1 MLKSHGTGIP
11 WSSGQEIFQATIAS
25 TTILNQIFCLLKISK
40 ENFSTWCW
48 CQRNSNYLPI
58 HKRVVSVDVASCG
71 HCKHIFSVPFFA
83 NKLCTSMMGLAT
95 ILQSDVKKKL
105 CSQAWSNHLVLQDLL
120 VIFGT
125 WSPNLIAK
133 NLAIHMYMLDNL
145 TP

>member
-1 MLKSHGTGIP
+1 MQFRSRNFPSHNCYNYYTMCTLYSIK
-11 WSSGQEIFQATIAS
+11 
-25 TTILNQIFCLLKISK
+25 FCLLKISK

-125 WSPNLIAK
+125 GSPNVL
-133 NLAIHMYMLDNL
+133 Y
-145 TP
+145 

>member
-1 MLKSHGTGIP
+1 MSLEESAA
-11 WSSGQEIFQATIAS
+11 ATFHEVQVKKFS
-25 TTILNQIFCLLKISK
+25 KPQLLQLYYVYTIYSIKFCLLKISK

-95 ILQSDVKKKL
+95 ILQSDVKKIALRPGQIILYYK
-105 CSQAWSNHLVLQDLL
+105 
-120 VIFGT
+120 IF
-125 WSPNLIAK
+125 
-133 NLAIHMYMLDNL
+133 
-145 TP
+145 

>member
-1 MLKSHGTGIP
+1 M
-11 WSSGQEIFQATIAS
+11 SSEESAAATFHEVQVKKFS
-25 TTILNQIFCLLKISK
+25 KPQLLQLHYVYTIYSIKFCLLKISK

-95 ILQSDVKKKL
+95 IIQSDVKKKL
-105 CSQAWSNHLVLQDLL
+105 CSQAWSNYLVLQDLL

-125 WSPNLIAK
+125 
-133 NLAIHMYMLDNL
+133 
-145 TP
+145 